1 MSTRYEKFDIL
12 RGFAIIGVVL
22 IHITAPLATEGK
34 VLAVLVN
41 QISRFAVPVFF
52 FLSGWGL
59 TIAES
64 YAKSDGYWD
73 FLKARFLS
81 VFPQYIVW
89 NFIYLAYSD
98 VWSSQNLMEV
108 LKAFLLGIIYNHLYF
123 VPVILVLYVFYPLL
137 LKVANKF
144 GVLLSLFI
152 TMISQLSDVW
162 IQHEYFYMNKN
173 ILNWIFYFIFGM
185 WFAKNFKDKV
195 QHLQKY
201 KFFIWIG
208 LVLSMSLVLLTPFLV
223 GDLFDFNLV
232 LASTRPTV
240 IFYSTMLVLLMIV
253 TPFNHQK
260 LNKALLKLSKYSFY
274 IYLSHY
280 LFLSIWRDVYATL
293 GWDWNTLLYIVF
305 SFVLVMGVSYV
316 VGVFMRKAEKK
327 IGL

>member
-1 MSTRYEKFDIL
+1 MDTRYEKFDIL

-22 IHITAPLATEGK
+22 IHITAPLATDGD
-34 VLAVLVN
+34 VFSIIVN

-59 TIAES
+59 TA
-64 YAKSDGYWD
+64 AKSYEKSEGYWD

-81 VFPQYIVW
+81 VFPQYILW

-98 VWSSQNLMEV
+98 VWNSPNFTEL
-108 LKAFLLGIIYNHLYF
+108 LKAFLLGTIYNHLYF
-123 VPVILVLYVFYPLL
+123 VPVILVLYIFYPFL

-152 TMISQLSDVW
+152 TIVSQLSDVW
-162 IQHEYFYMNKN
+162 IQYEYFYMNKN
-173 ILNWIFYFIFGM
+173 ILNWIFYFIFGI
-185 WFAKNFKDKV
+185 WFSKSFKEKV
-195 QHLQKY
+195 GNLQKY
-201 KFFIWIG
+201 KLPIWIG
-208 LVLSMSLVLLTPFLV
+208 LVLSMTLVILTPFLV
-223 GDLFDFNLV
+223 GELFDFNLV

-240 IFYSTMLVLLMIV
+240 IFYSTMLVLFMIV

-260 LNKALLKLSKYSFY
+260 LNEIFLNLSKYSFY

-280 LFLSIWRDVYATL
+280 IFVSTWRDIYLDL
-293 GWDWNTLLYIVF
+293 GWNWNSAIYILLTFISIIGISYIIGI
-305 SFVLVMGVSYV
+305 L
-316 VGVFMRKAEKK
+316 MRKVEKK